1 MSTKRQ
7 TLDSQPAHPR
17 HILDGGMGH
26 LLRRKGVPV
35 SGAIGSMERFLN
47 VALANRNQKETVC
60 ESHLDFLRAGANVIT
75 TNNYACVPSALALS
89 PNPSPQ
95 LITDLIDA
103 AGQIARQACQLHVKE
118 LPLNSTLPMVA
129 GCVPPL
135 HESYRPDRVGSERE
149 LTGEY
154 AHIVEAIAP
163 HADLLLCET
172 MSSVREGK
180 LAAQAANQAGI
191 PVWIAWTLAED
202 ASGKLRSGE
211 SVQNAVRAVNSYEN
225 VQAMLFNCSSAAS
238 ITAALPQLR
247 EAAPSSMLLGSYANG
262 FQTVKVSGG
271 DREDSSG
278 GQSEYDGDSTP
289 EAYAKQAQRWVEQ
302 GVEIVGGCCGIFP
315 EHIHAIERR
324 MRRG

>member
-1 MSTKRQ
+1 
-7 TLDSQPAHPR
+7 
-17 HILDGGMGH
+17 
-26 LLRRKGVPV
+26 
-35 SGAIGSMERFLN
+35 
-47 VALANRNQKETVC
+47 
-60 ESHLDFLRAGANVIT
+60 
-75 TNNYACVPSALALS
+75 
-89 PNPSPQ
+89 
-95 LITDLIDA
+95 
-103 AGQIARQACQLHVKE
+103 
-118 LPLNSTLPMVA
+118 
-129 GCVPPL
+129 
-135 HESYRPDRVGSERE
+135 
-149 LTGEY
+149 
-154 AHIVEAIAP
+154 
-163 HADLLLCET
+163 

-180 LAAQAANQAGI
+180 LAAQAANRAGI

-211 SVQNAVRAVNSYEN
+211 SVQDAVRAVNSYEN

-271 DREDSSG
+271 GREDASG

-315 EHIHAIERR
+315 EHIHAIERKI
-324 MRRG
+324 RRG